1 MLTETDA
8 PWIEYPP
15 FPSIATVYIPGEPVQ
30 ERVEVSDP
38 PFARLFEERE
48 HVILDEDGVAV
59 SLTVAEKLFERV
71 RLIVEV
77 PVALPTI
84 STVVGL
90 ALKSKSGRI
99 ALPQMLLSTMPNA
112 NFI

>member
-1 MLTETDA
+1 MQD
-8 PWIEYPP
+8 
-15 FPSIATVYIPGEPVQ
+15 
-30 ERVEVSDP
+30 RVDVSDP
-38 PFARLFEERE
+38 PSARLFEERE
-48 HVILDEDGVAV
+48 QMILDEDGVAV

-112 NFI
+112 KLI

>member
-8 PWIEYPP
+8 LWIEYPP
-15 FPSIATVYIPGEPVQ
+15 FPSIVTVYVPGEPVQ
-30 ERVEVSDP
+30 DRADVSAP

-48 HVILDEDGVAV
+48 QVILDEDGVAV
-59 SLTVAEKLFERV
+59 SLTVAAKPLERV
-71 RLIVEV
+71 RVIVEV